1 MHNPGFLASRGQS
14 KDKIMNEKF
23 NSVSVLGFKV
33 FSDTLLKIP
42 IQGHKSRVINCSIS
56 PNNYGM
62 AVKDPEFRQVL
73 KKTDYL
79 VLDGVY
85 FALASILLKGKNIKK
100 NQGPEVFKHFINR
113 LEKTSGK
120 AFFLGSSNNVLG
132 KIKER
137 AAKDYPS
144 VLVETFSPPFKNEF
158 SREDNTEIIS
168 KINAFQPNV
177 VFVGMTAPKQEKWSL
192 LHRDELDCNLIIS
205 IGNVF
210 DWYAGTQKEI
220 HPVWFKLR
228 LAWLIR
234 IFYRP
239 EIFKRNIGNQMLFFW
254 HLLLMVLKIKK
265 QPYE

>member
-1 MHNPGFLASRGQS
+1 MVENQS
-14 KDKIMNEKF
+14 YVETSEAFDT
-23 NSVSVLGFKV
+23 VSILGFTV
-33 FSDTLLKIP
+33 FSDNLLKIP
-42 IQGHKSRVINCSIS
+42 IQGYKSRVINCSIS

-73 KKTDYL
+73 KETDFL

-85 FALASILLKGKNIKK
+85 FALASIFLKGRNIKK

-113 LEKTSGK
+113 LDLTSGK
-120 AFFLGSSNNVLG
+120 AFFLGSSELVLG

-137 AAKDYPS
+137 IKRDYPN
-144 VLVETFSPPFKNEF
+144 VEVRTYSPPFKKEF
-158 SREDNTEIIS
+158 SDEDNQAMISEI
-168 KINAFQPNV
+168 NEFQPNI
-177 VFVGMTAPKQEKWSL
+177 VFVGMTAPKQEKWAL
-192 LHRDELDCNLIIS
+192 CHRDSLNTNLVIS

-220 HPVWFKLR
+220 HPFWFKIR
-228 LAWLIR
+228 MAWLIR

-254 HLLLMVLKIKK
+254 HLLLMILKLKE
-265 QPYE
+265 QPHD